1 MNARATRISA
11 FALAL
16 TLAGCSASSVSPPPG
31 ARTATARRWVTS
43 AASPIQHVV
52 FIVQEN
58 RSFNNLFM
66 GYPNAL
72 TQNYGYD
79 MRGKRSDLRRK
90 ISRALG
96 T

>member
-1 MNARATRISA
+1 MNASFATRLVFATSLLLSLAAPA
-11 FALAL
+11 FGSR
-16 TLAGCSASSVSPPPG
+16 TSSNAAHLSPSG
-31 ARTATARRWVTS
+31 
-43 AASPIQHVV
+43 SPIQHVI

-79 MRGKRSDLRRK
+79 SSGNR
-90 ISRALG
+90 
-96 T
+96 